1 MLMSGSKISICM
13 FSTTLHL
20 ILLFVVQ
27 ATIAQRYDPLFDV
40 NNDCGKVEGFYNN
53 QPCGEGFFADFR
65 EPDSAYKDVL
75 GKKWSMIGWVDSAIE
90 SFASTDPVAAT
101 CLNESLV
108 AGFLRICQ
116 NGGVWG
122 FIGCAY
128 IPCYGGNPNVKLGAC
143 LPGIPH
149 NNLTSWPGNS
159 AFNVRALNDIAYEPL
174 QCSSTP

>member
-65 EPDSAYKDVL
+65 EPDSAIQQPHILARKL
-75 GKKWSMIGWVDSAIE
+75 CIQCQ
-90 SFASTDPVAAT
+90 ST
-101 CLNESLV
+101 
-108 AGFLRICQ
+108 Q
-116 NGGVWG
+116 
-122 FIGCAY
+122 
-128 IPCYGGNPNVKLGAC
+128 
-143 LPGIPH
+143 
-149 NNLTSWPGNS
+149 
-159 AFNVRALNDIAYEPL
+159 
-174 QCSSTP
+174 